1 MPEQDKVAVTYIGR
15 QENYVDRIYRT
26 NLAFTP
32 GQSRALPAGLAAR
45 FLRHGDSFE
54 RTKVEAPEEDPAKKV
69 PEDGK
74 KLEDD
79 TAKKVPEDDKEL
91 EDDTA
96 EKLAE
101 SEKKAKEEREKEER
115 LFAVQGQID
124 SMDKDAVRDFLDRH
138 FGEKPHINTGLPKLQ
153 ALARDLVATRG
164 LP

>member
-54 RTKVEAPEEDPAKKV
+54 RTKVEAPEEDPAKNV

-74 KLEDD
+74 K
-79 TAKKVPEDDKEL
+79 L